1 MPRAQNLF
9 EHAAR
14 LYRRRW
20 RANLAAGMAI
30 FTGVRAAGRPQR
42 IRLGEI
48 LVSQKA
54 VSQEQLKLALE
65 EQKRSG
71 RRLGRVLIDLGFVA
85 EERVAQALARQLNL
99 GFVNLKHFN
108 FNRAV
113 VLKLPEAAARR
124 FRALALEDRGA
135 SMRVGMADPTDL
147 FAFDELTRLLKKD
160 VEAAVVAEGEVLQA
174 LDQVYRRTEE
184 ITGHAKDLEQDLGG
198 NLVDFGALGAGLG
211 AEDAPV
217 VKLLQSLFEDATQVG
232 ASDIHIEPQESRLQ
246 MRFRIDGQL
255 HPQAETDLRVAGALS
270 LRLKLMSG
278 LDISEKRHPQDG
290 RFNVLVRNQPVDVR
304 ISTMP
309 TQYGESIVMR
319 LLNRHSGLLS
329 LEHLGMPAAML
340 ERFNAI
346 FNRVSGMVLVT
357 GPTGSGKTTT
367 LYAALNALN
376 TPSRKIIT
384 VEDPVEYRVR
394 GLNQVQVNE
403 KIGLTFA
410 AVLRSVLRQDPNVIL
425 IGEMRDTE
433 TAQIG
438 LRAAITGHMVFSTLH
453 VRDAA
458 SAPVRLL
465 DMEVPRYMVA
475 TSLQAVI
482 AQRLVRL
489 ICESCVEDHAPTPQ
503 EAKFIETELHGEAR
517 SFKRGRGCAYCN
529 GTGFRGRMGV
539 YEMLEMTPPLVEGI
553 ARDDV
558 PGFVRTA
565 DEQMSGQTFVQH
577 AAALAAAGRTTLNE
591 VMRISQS
598 EE

>member
-1 MPRAQNLF
+1 
-9 EHAAR
+9 
-14 LYRRRW
+14 
-20 RANLAAGMAI
+20 
-30 FTGVRAAGRPQR
+30 
-42 IRLGEI
+42 
-48 LVSQKA
+48 
-54 VSQEQLKLALE
+54 
-65 EQKRSG
+65 
-71 RRLGRVLIDLGFVA
+71 
-85 EERVAQALARQLNL
+85 
-99 GFVNLKHFN
+99 
-108 FNRAV
+108 
-113 VLKLPEAAARR
+113 
-124 FRALALEDRGA
+124 
-135 SMRVGMADPTDL
+135 MADPTDL
-147 FAFDELTRLLKKD
+147 FAYDELTRILKRD
-160 VEAAVVAEGEVLQA
+160 VEAAVVAESEVLQA

-184 ITGHAKDLEQDLGG
+184 ISGHARDLEQDLGG

-246 MRFRIDGQL
+246 IRFRIDGQL
-255 HPQAETDLRVAGALS
+255 QPQAETDLRVAGALA

-278 LDISEKRHPQDG
+278 LDISEKRLPQDG
-290 RFNVLVRNQPVDVR
+290 RFNVLVRSLPVDVR

-309 TQYGESIVMR
+309 TQYGESLAMR
-319 LLNRHSGLLS
+319 LLNRQSGLLS
-329 LEHLGMPAAML
+329 LESLGMPAPML
-340 ERFNAI
+340 ERFGAI

-376 TPSRKIIT
+376 TPTRKIIT

-425 IGEMRDTE
+425 IGEMRDAE

-438 LRAAITGHMVFSTLH
+438 LRAALTGHMVFSTLH

-489 ICESCVEDHAPTPQ
+489 ICEGCAEDHVPTPQ
-503 EAKFIETELHGEAR
+503 EAKFIEAELLSQDRA
-517 SFKRGRGCAYCN
+517 FKRGRGCAHCN
-529 GTGFRGRMGV
+529 GSGFRGRIGV
-539 YEMLEMTPPLVEGI
+539 YEMLEMTPRLVEAI
-553 ARDDV
+553 AKDDV
-558 PGFVRTA
+558 PGFVRA
-565 DEQMSGQTFVQH
+565 AEEEMSGKTFVHH

>member
-1 MPRAQNLF
+1 
-9 EHAAR
+9 
-14 LYRRRW
+14 
-20 RANLAAGMAI
+20 MAI
-30 FTGVRAAGRPQR
+30 STGARPIGRPQR
-42 IRLGEI
+42 VRLGDV

-54 VSQEQLKLALE
+54 ISQEQLKLGLD

-71 RRLGRVLIDLGFVA
+71 RKLGRVLVDLGFVT
-85 EERVAQALARQLNL
+85 EDRIAQALARQLNL
-99 GFVNLKHFN
+99 AYVNLKHFN

-124 FRALALEDRGA
+124 FRALALEDRGGA
-135 SMRVGMADPTDL
+135 MLVGMADPTDL
-147 FAFDELTRLLKKD
+147 FAFDELTRILKKD
-160 VEAAVVAEGEVLQA
+160 LEAAVVAEGEVLHA

-184 ITGHAKDLEQDLGG
+184 ISGHARELEQDLGGG

-232 ASDIHIEPQESRLQ
+232 ASDIHIEPQETRLQ
-246 MRFRIDGQL
+246 IRFRIDGQL
-255 HPQAETDLRVAGALS
+255 QPQAETDLRVAGALA

-290 RFNVLVRNQPVDVR
+290 RCNVLVREQPVDVR
-304 ISTMP
+304 ISTLP
-309 TQYGESIVMR
+309 TQHGESVVMR

-329 LEHLGMPAAML
+329 LDHLGMPAGML
-340 ERFNAI
+340 ARFTQI
-346 FNRVSGMVLVT
+346 FNRVSGCVLVT

-425 IGEMRDTE
+425 VGEMRDTE

-465 DMEVPRYMVA
+465 DMQVPRYMVA

-489 ICESCVEDHAPTPQ
+489 ICESCTEGHVPTPQ
-503 EAKFIETELHGEAR
+503 EAKFIETGFQLQN
-517 SFKRGRGCAYCN
+517 SIFKKGRGCVHCN

-539 YEMLEMTPPLVEGI
+539 YEMLEMTPRLVEAI
-553 ARDDV
+553 AKDDV
-558 PGFVRTA
+558 PGFVRA
-565 DEQMSGQTFVQH
+565 AEEEMAGQSFVHH